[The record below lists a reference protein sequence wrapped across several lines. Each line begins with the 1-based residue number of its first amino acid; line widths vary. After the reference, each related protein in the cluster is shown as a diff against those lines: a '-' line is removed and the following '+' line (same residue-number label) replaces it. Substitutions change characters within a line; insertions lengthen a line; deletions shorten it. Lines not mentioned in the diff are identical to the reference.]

1 MLLGCYISDIMKK
14 GSEKEKWAMK
24 KGNEKEKWA
33 WATPEKLNP
42 KAEKHARQGALLL
55 IIMGA
60 VLFALGLFIV
70 IKFKVYSFSEFTG
83 MEDTYRNRDQYS
95 VIITL
100 FSAPMLLGAFMIL
113 GGLGFLFN
121 KRFTKKFPFGE

>member
-1 MLLGCYISDIMKK
+1 MKK
-14 GSEKEKWAMK
+14 AREKD
-24 KGNEKEKWA
+24 KWA

-42 KAEKHARQGALLL
+42 DAEKHARQGAILL
-55 IIMGA
+55 ILMGA
-60 VLFALGLFIV
+60 VLFVLGAFIV

-113 GGLGFLFN
+113 GGFGFLLN
-121 KRFTKKFPFGE
+121 KELIQKFPFRND

>member
-1 MLLGCYISDIMKK
+1 MR
-14 GSEKEKWAMK
+14 KEKD
-24 KGNEKEKWA
+24 KWA

-42 KAEKHARQGALLL
+42 NAQKHAKQGAVLL
-55 IIMGA
+55 ILMGA

-95 VIITL
+95 FIITL

-113 GGLGFLFN
+113 GGSGFLI
-121 KRFTKKFPFGE
+121 KEQIRQKFPFGE

>member
-14 GSEKEKWAMK
+14 GS
-24 KGNEKEKWA
+24 EKEKWA

-113 GGLGFLFN
+113 GGLGFIFN
-121 KRFTKKFPFGE
+121 KELIQKFPFGE

>member
-1 MLLGCYISDIMKK
+1 MLSGCYISDIMKK
-14 GSEKEKWAMK
+14 RSEKD
-24 KGNEKEKWA
+24 KWA
-33 WATPEKLNP
+33 WATPEKFNP
-42 KAEKHARQGALLL
+42 ESEKHARQGALLL

-60 VLFALGLFIV
+60 VLFALGLFVV

-83 MEDTYRNRDQYS
+83 VDNTYKNRDTGS
-95 VIITL
+95 FLITL

-121 KRFTKKFPFGE
+121 KQFTQKFPFGE